1 MKAFLMGTAAAVL
14 IAVVAG
20 VSLTVL
26 QSPTSEYYSTDNVR
40 LSPDGNA
47 LQ

>member
-20 VSLTVL
+20 VGLTIL

-40 LSPDGNA
+40 LGPDSNVR
-47 LQ
+47 Q